1 MIRLILGG
9 ARSGKSRQ
17 AEQLAQASGHE
28 VIYVATAQAYDA
40 EMQTRIERHRSER
53 PAHWLTLEEPLQLA
67 ATILQHQAP
76 DRCLLIDCLTL
87 WVTNQLLADAD
98 MEAERQALCAALANA
113 RGDIILVSN
122 ETGMGV
128 VPMGELSRRFS
139 DEAGWL
145 NQSIAAQAD
154 QVVLMVA
161 GIPMRVKGTALETSL

>member
-17 AEQLAQASGHE
+17 AEQLADASGHD
-28 VIYVATAQAYDA
+28 VLYIATAQAYDD
-40 EMQTRIERHRSER
+40 EMQARIQRHRDER

-67 ATILQHQAP
+67 AAILAHQAP
-76 DRCLLIDCLTL
+76 ERCLLIDCLTL
-87 WVTNQLLADAD
+87 WTTNQLLAQAD
-98 MEAERQALCAALANA
+98 MQAEREALCAALANA
-113 RGDIILVSN
+113 RGEIILVSN

-145 NQSIAAQAD
+145 NQSVAALAD
-154 QVVLMVA
+154 QVLLMVA
-161 GIPMRVKGTALETSL
+161 GIPLLVKGPALEVSQ

>member
-17 AEQLAQASGHE
+17 AEQLALASGRD
-28 VIYVATAQAYDA
+28 VFYIATAQAHDD
-40 EMQTRIERHRSER
+40 EMRKRIERHRGER
-53 PAHWLTLEEPLQLA
+53 PVHWQTVEEPLQLA
-67 ATILQHQAP
+67 ATILAQQAP

-87 WVTNQLLADAD
+87 WVTNQLLDDAN
-98 MEAERQALCAALANA
+98 MQAEREALCAALENA
-113 RGDIILVSN
+113 RGEVILVSN

-145 NQSIAAQAD
+145 NQSVAALAD

-161 GIPMRVKGTALETSL
+161 GIPMVIKGPVLERRR

>member
-17 AEQLAQASGHE
+17 AEQWAQATGLD
-28 VIYVATAQAYDA
+28 VTYIATAQAHDD
-40 EMQTRIERHRSER
+40 EMCERISRHREDR
-53 PAHWLTLEEPLQLA
+53 PHHWVTIEEPLQLA
-67 ATILQHQAP
+67 PAIVAHQAP

-87 WVTNQLLADAD
+87 WVTNQLLANAD
-98 MEAERQALCAALANA
+98 MPAERHELCDALKTAQ
-113 RGDIILVSN
+113 GTIILVSN

-128 VPMGELSRRFS
+128 VPMGELSRRFT

-145 NQSIAAQAD
+145 NQSIAGLAD

-161 GIPMRVKGTALETSL
+161 GIPMLLKGPSLEVTE

>member
-17 AEQLAQASGHE
+17 AEQLALASGRD
-28 VIYVATAQAYDA
+28 VFYIATAQAHDD
-40 EMQTRIERHRSER
+40 EMRKRIERHRGER
-53 PAHWLTLEEPLQLA
+53 PVHWQTVEEPLQLA
-67 ATILQHQAP
+67 ATILAQQAP

-87 WVTNQLLADAD
+87 WVTNQLLDDAN
-98 MEAERQALCAALANA
+98 MQAEREALCAALENA
-113 RGDIILVSN
+113 RGEVILVSN

-145 NQSIAAQAD
+145 NQSVAALAD

-161 GIPMRVKGTALETSL
+161 GIPMVVKGPVLERRR

>member
-17 AEQLAQASGHE
+17 AEQLALASGRD
-28 VIYVATAQAYDA
+28 VFYIATAQAHDD
-40 EMQTRIERHRSER
+40 EMLARIERHRGER
-53 PAHWLTLEEPLQLA
+53 PVHWQTVEEPLQLA
-67 ATILQHQAP
+67 ATILARQAP

-87 WVTNQLLADAD
+87 WVTNQLLDDAN
-98 MEAERQALCAALANA
+98 MQAEREALCAALENA
-113 RGDIILVSN
+113 RGEVILVSN

-145 NQSIAAQAD
+145 NQSVAALAD

-161 GIPMRVKGTALETSL
+161 GIPMVIKGPALERRR

>member
-17 AEQLAQASGHE
+17 AEQLAGRSGHD
-28 VIYVATAQAYDA
+28 VLYIATAQAYDD
-40 EMQTRIERHRSER
+40 EMQTRIQRHRDER
-53 PAHWLTLEEPLQLA
+53 PGHWHTLEEPLQLA
-67 ATILQHQAP
+67 ATILAHQAP
-76 DRCLLIDCLTL
+76 EHCLLIDCLTL
-87 WVTNQLLADAD
+87 WTTNQLLAQAD
-98 MEAERQALCAALANA
+98 MQAERDALCAALANA
-113 RGDIILVSN
+113 RGEIILVSN

-145 NQSIAAQAD
+145 NQSVATLAD

-161 GIPMRVKGTALETSL
+161 GIPLVVKGSALEVRQ

>member
-17 AEQLAQASGHE
+17 AEQLALASGRD
-28 VIYVATAQAYDA
+28 VFYIATAQAHDD
-40 EMQTRIERHRSER
+40 EMRQRIERHREER
-53 PAHWLTLEEPLQLA
+53 PVHWQTVEEPLELA
-67 ATILQHQAP
+67 ATILAQQAP

-87 WVTNQLLADAD
+87 WVTNQLLDGADLQ
-98 MEAERQALCAALANA
+98 AEREALCAALGNA
-113 RGDIILVSN
+113 RGEVILVSN

-145 NQSIAAQAD
+145 NQSVAALAD

-161 GIPMRVKGTALETSL
+161 GIPMVIKGPALEVGR

>member
-9 ARSGKSRQ
+9 ARSGKSRL
-17 AEQLAQASGHE
+17 AEQLARATGRE
-28 VIYVATAQAYDA
+28 VFYIATAQARDS
-40 EMQTRIERHRSER
+40 EMRHRIERHRSER
-53 PAHWLTLEEPLQLA
+53 PEHWTTIEEPLQLA
-67 ATILQHQAP
+67 STILAAQAP
-76 DRCLLIDCLTL
+76 NRCLLIDCLTL
-87 WVTNQLLADAD
+87 WVTNQLLESADLQ
-98 MEAERQALCAALANA
+98 AEREALCMALNNA

-145 NQSIAAQAD
+145 NQSVAALAD

-161 GIPMRVKGTALETSL
+161 GIPMRVKGPRLESEQ

>member
-17 AEQLAQASGHE
+17 AEQLALASGRD
-28 VIYVATAQAYDA
+28 VFYIATAQAHDD
-40 EMQTRIERHRSER
+40 EMRMRIERHRDQR
-53 PAHWLTLEEPLQLA
+53 PVHWQTIEEPLQLA
-67 ATILQHQAP
+67 ATILAQQAP

-87 WVTNQLLADAD
+87 WVTNQLLDGAN
-98 MEAERQALCAALANA
+98 MQAEREALCAALANA

-145 NQSIAAQAD
+145 NQSMAALAD

-161 GIPMRVKGTALETSL
+161 GIPMVIKGPALECRQ

>member
-17 AEQLAQASGHE
+17 AEQLALASGRE
-28 VIYVATAQAYDA
+28 VFYIATAQAHDD
-40 EMQTRIERHRSER
+40 EMRQRIERHRGER
-53 PAHWLTLEEPLQLA
+53 PVHWQTVEEPLQLA
-67 ATILQHQAP
+67 ATILSLQAP

-87 WVTNQLLADAD
+87 WVTNQLLDEADLQ
-98 MEAERQALCAALANA
+98 AEREALCAALANA
-113 RGDIILVSN
+113 RGEVILVSN

-145 NQSIAAQAD
+145 NQSVAAQAD

-161 GIPMRVKGTALETSL
+161 GIPLTIKGPMLETGQ

>member
-17 AEQLAQASGHE
+17 AEQLALASGRD
-28 VIYVATAQAYDA
+28 VFYIATAQAHDD
-40 EMQTRIERHRSER
+40 EMRTRIERHRDQR
-53 PAHWLTLEEPLQLA
+53 PVHWQTIEEPLQLA
-67 ATILQHQAP
+67 ATILAQQAP

-87 WVTNQLLADAD
+87 WVTNQLLEGAN
-98 MEAERQALCAALANA
+98 MQAEREALCAALANA

-145 NQSIAAQAD
+145 NQSMAARAD

-161 GIPMRVKGTALETSL
+161 GIPMVIKGPSLESRQ

>member
-17 AEQLAQASGHE
+17 AEQLAAASGRE
-28 VIYVATAQAYDA
+28 VTYIATAQAYDD
-40 EMQTRIERHRSER
+40 EMRARIARHRDDR
-53 PAHWLTLEEPLQLA
+53 PSHWLTLEEPLQLA
-67 ATILQHQAP
+67 ATILQLQSP

-87 WVTNQLLADAD
+87 WVTNQLLDEAD
-98 MEAERQALCAALANA
+98 MQAERLALCAALENA
-113 RGDIILVSN
+113 RGEIILVSN

-145 NQSIAAQAD
+145 NQSIAALAD
-154 QVVLMVA
+154 QVVLLVA
-161 GIPMRVKGTALETSL
+161 GIPMVVKGPALEVTP

>member
-17 AEQLAQASGHE
+17 AEQLAGASGRE
-28 VIYVATAQAYDA
+28 VLYLATAQAHDD
-40 EMQTRIERHRSER
+40 EMCVRIQRHRDER

-67 ATILQHQAP
+67 ATILAQQAP
-76 DRCLLIDCLTL
+76 ERCLLVDCLTL
-87 WVTNQLLADAD
+87 WTTNQLLADAD
-98 MEAERQALCAALANA
+98 MHVAREALCAALQNA
-113 RGDIILVSN
+113 RGEIILVSN

-145 NQSIAAQAD
+145 NQSVAALAD
-154 QVVLMVA
+154 QVILMVA
-161 GIPMRVKGTALETSL
+161 GIPLVIKGPALAAAG